1 MLGWAGGW
9 QESLCPLKL
18 SRRMACA
25 WVGALNGMTVVNY
38 KAICPVAM
46 GEGRGAES
54 AQWMSKTREQRA
66 DLLCLTYAVL
76 TENRGSCQ
84 HLKIGGC
91 SIKHGFL
98 ASFEKMESLS
108 K

>member
-1 MLGWAGGW
+1 M
-9 QESLCPLKL
+9 
-18 SRRMACA
+18 
-25 WVGALNGMTVVNY
+25 WVGALDGVTVVSY
-38 KAICPVAM
+38 RAICPVAV
-46 GEGRGAES
+46 GEGCGRRLWSRECTVDIQDPGATS
-54 AQWMSKTREQRA
+54 RLALFNLHS
-66 DLLCLTYAVL
+66 V